1 MDQNF
6 FNYYL
11 DKVDSTN
18 IKIKKISEQKS
29 YEENIALL
37 AYNQTS
43 GRGRSKNYWISNYG
57 DLTCSFLIK
66 KKIEVDKLGQINI
79 LISVAIIEALKKIFP
94 NLIIKI
100 KWPNDLYVENK
111 KIGGILLES
120 QINKNLVNYLIIG
133 LGINIVTSPIIE
145 KYETTKISNYT
156 ENTDLKKIFHLVRDH
171 IYKNICIWDKKNFKF
186 FKTKWISFSKDVGGT
201 VSIKKNNNFY
211 TGNFMTIS
219 ENGELVMNTK
229 EKKTISFSFGEIV

>member
-1 MDQNF
+1 MEQKF
-6 FNYYL
+6 LIYYL

-29 YEENIALL
+29 NEENIALL

-120 QINKNLVNYLIIG
+120 QVNKNRVNFLIIG
-133 LGINIVTSPIIE
+133 LGINIVTSPNIE
-145 KYETTKISNYT
+145 KYETTKILDHT
-156 ENTDLKKIFHLVRDH
+156 KNTDLKKIFHLVGDS
-171 IYKNICIWDKKNFKF
+171 IYKNICILDKKNFEF
-186 FKTKWISFSKDVGGT
+186 FKRKWLSFSKDIGST
-201 VSIKKNNNFY
+201 ISIKKNNNFY
-211 TGNFMTIS
+211 TGNFKTIS
-219 ENGELVMNTK
+219 ENGELIMKTK

>member
-29 YEENIALL
+29 NEENIALL

-79 LISVAIIEALKKIFP
+79 LISVSILESLKKIFL
-94 NLIIKI
+94 LI
-100 KWPNDLYVENK
+100 N
-111 KIGGILLES
+111 
-120 QINKNLVNYLIIG
+120 
-133 LGINIVTSPIIE
+133 
-145 KYETTKISNYT
+145 
-156 ENTDLKKIFHLVRDH
+156 
-171 IYKNICIWDKKNFKF
+171 
-186 FKTKWISFSKDVGGT
+186 
-201 VSIKKNNNFY
+201 
-211 TGNFMTIS
+211 
-219 ENGELVMNTK
+219 
-229 EKKTISFSFGEIV
+229 

>member
-29 YEENIALL
+29 NEENIALL

-145 KYETTKISNYT
+145 KYETT
-156 ENTDLKKIFHLVRDH
+156 
-171 IYKNICIWDKKNFKF
+171 NIKD
-186 FKTKWISFSKDVGGT
+186 FKTEKSFK
-201 VSIKKNNNFY
+201 Y
-211 TGNFMTIS
+211 T
-219 ENGELVMNTK
+219 
-229 EKKTISFSFGEIV
+229 

>member
-6 FNYYL
+6 LIYYL

-18 IKIKKISEQKS
+18 IKIKTISEKNS
-29 YEENIALL
+29 NKGNIALL
-37 AYNQTS
+37 AYNQTN
-43 GRGRSKNYWISNYG
+43 GKGRSQNYWISNYG

-120 QINKNLVNYLIIG
+120 QVNEKFANCFIVG
-133 LGINIVTSPIIE
+133 LGVNIVTSPNIA
-145 KYETTKISNYT
+145 KYGTTKISNYT

-186 FKTKWISFSKDVGGT
+186 FKTKWISFSKDVGSK